1 VELLNWKEILKID
14 NVVFEPKN
22 PNTAWY
28 DPRKDEIT
36 LNLSSVGS
44 EGEDDEFV
52 IMNLE
57 QIAVHENAHR
67 AVKYVM
73 GDAFQKLLDR
83 LGESVANA
91 LNGETE
97 ESGSELH
104 DLLDAI
110 IKMLSMDEAY
120 AYSTGGTV
128 QRKPQVNLM
137 ESVHGALLE
146 PLALLHQAIMEDVQQ
161 QARGNP
167 MALFMHI
174 PRINKLFAIIEAHI
188 LKEAA
193 TAEAAVIDFIS
204 DMNNFTE
211 EEKNEYVERYMR
223 KIQNMLG

>member
-1 VELLNWKEILKID
+1 MELLNWKEILKVD
-14 NVVFEPKN
+14 NLVFEPDN
-22 PNTAWY
+22 RNTAWY

-57 QIAVHENAHR
+57 QISVHENAHR
-67 AVKYVM
+67 AVKYVL
-73 GDAFQKLLDR
+73 GDAFQKLLDK

-91 LNGETE
+91 LNGENE
-97 ESGSELH
+97 DSGSKLH

-128 QRKPQVNLM
+128 QRKPQVNLI

-146 PLALLHQAIMEDVQQ
+146 PLSLLHQEIIEDVQQ
-161 QARGNP
+161 QAGRNKL
-167 MALFMHI
+167 ALLMHI
-174 PRINKLFAIIEAHI
+174 PKINKLFGIMEAHI
-188 LKEAA
+188 LREAA
-193 TAEAAVIDFIS
+193 IAEASVIDFIS
-204 DMNNFTE
+204 DMGDFTE

>member
-1 VELLNWKEILKID
+1 VELLNWKEILKVD
-14 NVVFEPKN
+14 NLVFEPDN
-22 PNTAWY
+22 RNTAWY

-57 QIAVHENAHR
+57 QISVHENAHR
-67 AVKYVM
+67 AVKYVL
-73 GDAFQKLLDR
+73 GDAFQKLLDK

-91 LNGETE
+91 LNGENE
-97 ESGSELH
+97 DSGSKLH

-128 QRKPQVNLM
+128 QRKPQVNLI

-146 PLALLHQAIMEDVQQ
+146 PLSLLHQEIIEDVQQ
-161 QARGNP
+161 QAGRNKL
-167 MALFMHI
+167 ALLMHI
-174 PRINKLFAIIEAHI
+174 PKINKLFGIMEAHI
-188 LKEAA
+188 LREAA
-193 TAEAAVIDFIS
+193 IAEASVIDFIS
-204 DMNNFTE
+204 DMGDFTE